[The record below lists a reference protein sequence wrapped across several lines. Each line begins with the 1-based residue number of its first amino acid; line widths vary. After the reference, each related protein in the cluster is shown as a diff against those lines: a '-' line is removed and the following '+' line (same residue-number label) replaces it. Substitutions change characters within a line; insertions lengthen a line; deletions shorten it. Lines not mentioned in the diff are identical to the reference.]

1 MIDRQIAAVREELQ
15 ERPTGLVG
23 HVERVLA
30 EAVPLARVWQV
41 DEARI
46 ELAVWGHDLFRSESP
61 EEQLRLGREAG
72 VDIDPDAAAYPILLH
87 GPIAAAVLRE
97 RFGVTDNEALAA
109 VRDHTAG
116 LDEMSL
122 LAKILLIA
130 DKVEP
135 NKRRRAPALGAVR
148 ELARRDLDTAI
159 LCWADRRWVA
169 EAGQG
174 YHTQAAHWRARMG
187 WVRDHHSELGMPE
200 RVPDEAFEAAAGTA
214 QPPG

>member
-135 NKRRRAPALGAVR
+135 NKRRRAPALGA
-148 ELARRDLDTAI
+148 
-159 LCWADRRWVA
+159 
-169 EAGQG
+169 G
-174 YHTQAAHWRARMG
+174 
-187 WVRDHHSELGMPE
+187 
-200 RVPDEAFEAAAGTA
+200 AGTRA
-214 QPPG
+214 PRSRHRDPLLGRPALGRRGGPGVSHAGGPLAGAHGVGARSPQRAGDAGAGPG